1 MGTKENRGRW
11 EGEGHVIIKGLIRL
25 YDTFEFDSIKFKVL
39 GEDDRTHT
47 CLFLLLLSVKESDV
61 S

>member
-1 MGTKENRGRW
+1 M
-11 EGEGHVIIKGLIRL
+11 IIKGLIRL

-39 GEDDRTHT
+39 GEDDKTHT
-47 CLFLLLLSVKESDV
+47 RLFLLLLSVKESDV